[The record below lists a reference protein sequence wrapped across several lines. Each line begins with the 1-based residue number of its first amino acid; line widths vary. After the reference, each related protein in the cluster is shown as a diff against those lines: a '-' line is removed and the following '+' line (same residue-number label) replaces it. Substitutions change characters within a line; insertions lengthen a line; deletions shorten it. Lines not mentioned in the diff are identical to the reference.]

1 MEFNPIFQKIYVFKD
16 FHPGRCFAGWRE
28 QGGSS
33 IYCEQIQ
40 VFNIF
45 QYILNKNIFFNIF
58 QSILNKHKF
67 SEFRSLGINV
77 FLCVL

>member
-1 MEFNPIFQKIYVFKD
+1 MFLKI
-16 FHPGRCFAGWRE
+16 FHPGQCFAGWRE

-40 VFNIF
+40 VFCISIYFEQEQIF
-45 QYILNKNIFFNIF
+45 QYILNK
-58 QSILNKHKF
+58 HKL